1 MADILHR
8 LRRSRPSLVAVST
21 MCSGWNTIS
30 ELSLVSNP
38 QSQKSHAFCDESIVL
53 CYLKASHA
61 PVPSER
67 ILNPAERGMLPVLD
81 LDPVP
86 EPAAAISALAML

>member
-30 ELSLVSNP
+30 MMSFV
-38 QSQKSHAFCDESIVL
+38 
-53 CYLKASHA
+53 
-61 PVPSER
+61 
-67 ILNPAERGMLPVLD
+67 
-81 LDPVP
+81 
-86 EPAAAISALAML
+86 